1 MPIFR
6 ESDCIIIAF
15 SSCNRKSFDNI
26 KNWLEN
32 IEKYASKKCQV
43 MLLENNFDMCLKQVP
58 ENEGQRLAKKFSIP
72 LFRVNAK
79 SDSQIQSS
87 FTKISEFLINS
98 SNYKKVSYINIIKS
112 KSANK
117 NAQYKKLKNESK
129 PRPVINHI
137 HQSFLLI
144 GDSGTG
150 KSSLAL
156 RFCEDIF
163 NQSYLPTIGINLKL
177 ITKTIQGC
185 TIKLQIK
192 DTSGREFF
200 TDYISTHCEFSDC
213 IMIIYDPTERETF
226 ANLRYWIKEVEAVAR
241 NSCLICLIENENSDK
256 PRQVEIYEGED
267 FAKKYNMVFS
277 ELMLRKMKDL

>member
-1 MPIFR
+1 MNMFRLLKQVFALKKIKINDLIAKLQIYDTSGYERFQTLALPIFR

-117 NAQYKKLKNESK
+117 NAQYKN
-129 PRPVINHI
+129 
-137 HQSFLLI
+137 
-144 GDSGTG
+144 
-150 KSSLAL
+150 
-156 RFCEDIF
+156 
-163 NQSYLPTIGINLKL
+163 
-177 ITKTIQGC
+177 
-185 TIKLQIK
+185 
-192 DTSGREFF
+192 
-200 TDYISTHCEFSDC
+200 
-213 IMIIYDPTERETF
+213 
-226 ANLRYWIKEVEAVAR
+226 
-241 NSCLICLIENENSDK
+241 
-256 PRQVEIYEGED
+256 
-267 FAKKYNMVFS
+267 
-277 ELMLRKMKDL
+277 